1 MKILEFPSVK
11 NHPTDIEDLWQK
23 IVDDT
28 FDKWREKF
36 ELKNGS
42 KIDDVSYLAIT
53 NNIWDEVTNLMLGI
67 VEEDFFWESEWYV
80 LSMVKQKV
88 EPYKDKVMLI
98 LEEWVKKEEKDVK
111 SNVVNL
117 FGDREVG

>member
-28 FDKWREKF
+28 FDKWREEF
-36 ELKNGS
+36 EIQNGT

-53 NNIWDEVTNLMLGI
+53 SNIWDEVSNLILGI
-67 VEEDFFWESEWYV
+67 VGDDFYWESEWYV

-88 EPYKDKVMLI
+88 KCYRDRVMLT
-98 LEEWVKKEEKDVK
+98 LQEWEKKEEKDVK
-111 SNVVNL
+111 SNVVSL
-117 FGDREVG
+117 FGGG